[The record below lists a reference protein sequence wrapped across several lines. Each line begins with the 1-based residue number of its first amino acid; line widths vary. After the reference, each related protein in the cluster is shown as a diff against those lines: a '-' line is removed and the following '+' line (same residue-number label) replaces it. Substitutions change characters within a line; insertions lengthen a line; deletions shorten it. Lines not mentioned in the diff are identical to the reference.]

1 MLKSVGKSGITVGQ
15 LARAA
20 AVNVETVRYYQR
32 IGLLTM
38 PRRDYGSIRRYL
50 ADDLKRIRFIKR
62 AQKLGFSL
70 DEVALLL
77 GLSDGKHCQET
88 KVLAQ
93 TRLAVVEEKIADL
106 AAIEKAQGLGCKVF
120 KGQPRMRVPGYRC
133 LDRGRVV
140 TGCLWSVRISLRT
153 SAHAP
158 RTHHGPAPRTYGAP
172 FA

>member
-1 MLKSVGKSGITVGQ
+1 MLKQTTTTGITVGQ

-32 IGLLTM
+32 IGLLPM

-77 GLSDGKHCQET
+77 GLSDGRHCAET
-88 KVLAQ
+88 KILAQ
-93 TRLAVVEEKIADL
+93 SRLAVVEEKIADL
-106 AAIEKAQGLGCKVF
+106 EAIRQALKGLIAKCSKGSRGC
-120 KGQPRMRVPGYRC
+120 
-133 LDRGRVV
+133 
-140 TGCLWSVRISLRT
+140 GCPVIDALIEEES
-153 SAHAP
+153 
-158 RTHHGPAPRTYGAP
+158 
-172 FA
+172 

>member
-1 MLKSVGKSGITVGQ
+1 MLKTVGKSGITVGQ

-32 IGLLTM
+32 IGLL
-38 PRRDYGSIRRYL
+38 PLPSRDYGSIRRYL

-70 DEVALLL
+70 DEIALLL
-77 GLSDGKHCQET
+77 GLSDGRHCAET

-106 AAIEKAQGLGCKVF
+106 EAIQKALKGLVTKCSKGSRGC
-120 KGQPRMRVPGYRC
+120 
-133 LDRGRVV
+133 
-140 TGCLWSVRISLRT
+140 GCPVIDALIEDES
-153 SAHAP
+153 
-158 RTHHGPAPRTYGAP
+158 
-172 FA
+172 

>member
-1 MLKSVGKSGITVGQ
+1 MPKQTTTAGITVGQ

-32 IGLLTM
+32 IGLLPM

-77 GLSDGKHCQET
+77 GLSDGRHCAET
-88 KVLAQ
+88 KALAE

-106 AAIEKAQGLGCKVF
+106 EAIRQALKGLVAKCSRGSRGC
-120 KGQPRMRVPGYRC
+120 
-133 LDRGRVV
+133 
-140 TGCLWSVRISLRT
+140 GCPVIDALIAGES
-153 SAHAP
+153 
-158 RTHHGPAPRTYGAP
+158 
-172 FA
+172 

>member
-1 MLKSVGKSGITVGQ
+1 MLKSIAKTGITVGQ

-32 IGLLTM
+32 IGLL
-38 PRRDYGSIRRYL
+38 PLPGRDYGSIRRYW

-77 GLSDGKHCQET
+77 GLSDGRHCQET

-93 TRLAVVEEKIADL
+93 NKLAMVEEKIADL
-106 AAIEKAQGLGCKVF
+106 EIIQKALKGLVTKCSKGSRGCGCPIIDALIEDE
-120 KGQPRMRVPGYRC
+120 P
-133 LDRGRVV
+133 
-140 TGCLWSVRISLRT
+140 
-153 SAHAP
+153 
-158 RTHHGPAPRTYGAP
+158 
-172 FA
+172 

>member
-1 MLKSVGKSGITVGQ
+1 MSKQTTTAGITVGQ

-32 IGLLTM
+32 IGLLPM
-38 PRRDYGSIRRYL
+38 PRRDFGSIRRYL

-77 GLSDGKHCQET
+77 GLSDGRHCAET
-88 KVLAQ
+88 KALAE

-106 AAIEKAQGLGCKVF
+106 EAIRKAMKGLVAKCSKGSRGC
-120 KGQPRMRVPGYRC
+120 
-133 LDRGRVV
+133 
-140 TGCLWSVRISLRT
+140 GCPVIDALIEDES
-153 SAHAP
+153 
-158 RTHHGPAPRTYGAP
+158 
-172 FA
+172 